1 MHPQLEKYR
10 TAAVAWATKLSK
22 RERLLIGLPIP
33 IVLVILIYSLLYS
46 PIAEAFATQQQEVE
60 AAQLEIKSVALL
72 LEKFKVLRS
81 RRQEL
86 ETRYREI
93 EIKEGGLTLLESLI
107 RAKLDP
113 PPGSFTIKEG
123 GAPSREFGG
132 NYEQQ
137 NFVVDFTTGDLGKLV
152 GFLQEVVHGSKP
164 LILKRLE
171 MRKQGERLHVVLDVS
186 SIRRIKNA

>member
-1 MHPQLEKYR
+1 MNPTIDKYR
-10 TAAVAWATKLSK
+10 TAAVAWVTKLSK
-22 RERLLIGLPIP
+22 RERMLIGLPIP
-33 IVLVILIYSLLYS
+33 IIVVIFLYS
-46 PIAEAFATQQQEVE
+46 VLYRPIADAFASQRVELE
-60 AAQLEIKSVALL
+60 AAQLEIKTVAVM
-72 LEKFKVLRS
+72 LEKFKTLRA

-123 GAPSREFGG
+123 GSPSREFGG
-132 NYEQQ
+132 SYEQQ
-137 NFVVDFTTGDLGKLV
+137 NFIVDFTTGDLGKLV
-152 GFLQEVVHGSKP
+152 AFLQEVVHGPKP